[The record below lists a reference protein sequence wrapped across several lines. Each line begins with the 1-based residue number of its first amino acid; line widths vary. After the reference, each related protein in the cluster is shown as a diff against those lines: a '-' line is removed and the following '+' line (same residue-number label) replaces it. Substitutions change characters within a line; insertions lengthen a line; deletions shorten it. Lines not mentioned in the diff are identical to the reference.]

1 MEKMNRYSV
10 LVVDDEHLAREHILN
25 TVEWD
30 KLNISTLFEASNGYD
45 ALDNRE
51 HHPRLLFLILKCP
64 ELMASRFSL
73 MQQEGLS
80 AKVII
85 SSGYSDFEA
94 AQKCFLSVMLL
105 NIY

>member
-45 ALDNRE
+45 ALDIIRE
-51 HHPRLLFLILKCP
+51 HHPEIIVLDIKMPGINGVEVL
-64 ELMASRFSL
+64 AL

-94 AQKCFLSVMLL
+94 AQKNAF
-105 NIY
+105 YR